1 MQQQDY
7 ASQMQV
13 RKSKNGLKSTEISRF
28 LFAHNPE
35 AVGSNPTSATKDK
48 TLIFVEIS
56 TKIGVSF
63 FLSIELKSPK
73 IVTNH
78 HN

>member
-35 AVGSNPTSATKDK
+35 AVGSNPTSATKEK
-48 TLIFVEIS
+48 SSRWGTLRKE
-56 TKIGVSF
+56 GAPRW
-63 FLSIELKSPK
+63 LLYL
-73 IVTNH
+73 N
-78 HN
+78 